1 MQAIDSLWK
10 SSPVQQAY
18 QRRNEFQLGDSANYF
33 LSAVS
38 KYTAEKYVPSD
49 QDVLRARVKTNTIA
63 KVNLFLLFYLR
74 DYLMMPVVFCL
85 FLIQLELLRDVCM
98 FFDHF

>member
-18 QRRNEFQLGDSANYF
+18 QRRNEFQLGDSASYF

-38 KYTAEKYVPSD
+38 KFTAEKYVPSD
-49 QDVLRARVKTNTIA
+49 QDILRTRVMTNTIV
-63 KVNLFLLFYLR
+63 KVNLFLLFYPKGLSLYDASGFLAIFDSTR
-74 DYLMMPVVFCL
+74 TTYLGT
-85 FLIQLELLRDVCM
+85 I
-98 FFDHF
+98 

>member
-18 QRRNEFQLGDSANYF
+18 QRRNEFQLGDSASYF

-38 KYTAEKYVPSD
+38 KFTAEKYVPSD
-49 QDVLRARVKTNTIA
+49 QDILRTRVMTNTIV
-63 KVNLFLLFYLR
+63 KVNLFLLFYPKGLSLY
-74 DYLMMPVVFCL
+74 DASG
-85 FLIQLELLRDVCM
+85 FLAI
-98 FFDHF
+98 FDSIRTT